1 MKAEGDARPGCPK
14 EEEEDDD
21 DGVGVGEDKEE
32 LLRPR
37 GGPPRWLLRPG
48 SEGADAGREDEFD
61 PVLGFLIRF
70 IFIILFLRLLFRSL
84 GKVS

>member
-1 MKAEGDARPGCPK
+1 MD
-14 EEEEDDD
+14 
-21 DGVGVGEDKEE
+21 VGEDKEE

-70 IFIILFLRLLFRSL
+70 IFIIILFLRLLSRSL

>member
-14 EEEEDDD
+14 EEEDD